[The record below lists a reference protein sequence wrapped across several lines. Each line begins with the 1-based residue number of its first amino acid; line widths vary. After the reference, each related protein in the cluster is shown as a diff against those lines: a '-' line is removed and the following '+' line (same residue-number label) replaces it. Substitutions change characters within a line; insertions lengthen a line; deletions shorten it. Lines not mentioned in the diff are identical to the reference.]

1 MTTTTKLLAINEI
14 LSLVGINTVAD
25 LTDPARQDVLQALQT
40 FDEVL
45 RQLATT
51 RNYFN
56 RYAKI
61 TLTPDINKEILITS
75 DIYDVELS
83 DSNIQVVIKNGKLYN
98 LSDNTYLFD
107 NSEEADVSY
116 YLDIDSIPEV
126 VKRYVL
132 TTTARK
138 LYFKLFGPSTHL
150 QVLVEEEK
158 MAYSTFQRWELE
170 SADLNMISH
179 VDRRRIWQFS
189 RKGGF

>member
-25 LTDPARQDVLQALQT
+25 LTEPLRQDVLQALQT

-56 RYAKI
+56 RYEKI
-61 TLTPDINKEILITS
+61 TLTPDVNKEIIITS
-75 DIYDVELS
+75 DIYDVELR
-83 DSNIQVVIKNGKLYN
+83 DSNIQAVIRDGKLYN
-98 LSDNTYLFD
+98 LSDNTYTFE
-107 NSEEADVSY
+107 STVEADVSY
-116 YLDIDSIPEV
+116 YLDIDNIPEV

-132 TTTARK
+132 STAARK
-138 LYFKLFGPSTHL
+138 LYFKLFGPSAHL
-150 QVLVEEEK
+150 QVLAEEER

-170 SADLNMISH
+170 SADLNMINH
-179 VDRRRIWQFS
+179 VDRKRIWQFS
-189 RKGGF
+189 RKGGH